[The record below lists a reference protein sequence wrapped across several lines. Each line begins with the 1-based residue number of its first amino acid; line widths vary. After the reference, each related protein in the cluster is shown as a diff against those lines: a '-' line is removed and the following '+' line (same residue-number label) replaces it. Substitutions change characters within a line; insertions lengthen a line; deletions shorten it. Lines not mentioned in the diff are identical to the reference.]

1 MLSMRQKA
9 AETTGT
15 LRGVRALFEFL
26 IDRMVYRM
34 KVLITGGAG
43 FIGSH
48 LVRKLQAEGHEAVA
62 LDNLSTGLKENLP
75 AGTEL
80 VEMDVCSDGLEHVV
94 AVGAFDAIVHLAG
107 QTMVNVSIDD
117 PAFDAQQNIL
127 GSVHVLDAARKNG
140 VKRVIFAS
148 TAASYG
154 DVLEAEL
161 PINETKL
168 LVPMSFYGLS
178 KVTVEHY
185 LDLYHKIFDLDYVV
199 LRFANVYG
207 ERQGDGGEGGV
218 ISIFA
223 KRIAQEKEI
232 TIFGDGE
239 QTRDFV
245 YAGDIAAG
253 IFAALQT
260 DQVNASYNLSTQT
273 ETSLRELVNI
283 LSNIAG
289 RKIIP
294 KYGPEREGDIYKSM
308 LSNARAKRGLGWKPV
323 VPLEEGLKRTYEHF
337 VEKNKQ

>member
-1 MLSMRQKA
+1 
-9 AETTGT
+9 
-15 LRGVRALFEFL
+15 
-26 IDRMVYRM
+26 MVERM

-62 LDNLSTGLKENLP
+62 LDNLSTGLRENLP
-75 AGTEL
+75 EGTEL
-80 VEMDVCSDGLEHVV
+80 VEMDVLCEGLDDII
-94 AVGAFDAIVHLAG
+94 AVGNFDAVVHLAG
-107 QTMVNVSIDD
+107 QTMVNTSIEN
-117 PAFDAQQNIL
+117 PILDAEQNIL
-127 GSVHVLDAARKNG
+127 GTIHILEAAHRNNIQ
-140 VKRVIFAS
+140 RVIFAS

-161 PINETKL
+161 PVKETKAL
-168 LVPMSFYGLS
+168 APMSFYGLS
-178 KVTVEHY
+178 KVTVERY
-185 LDLYHKIFDLDYVV
+185 LEMYHKIFGLDYVV

-218 ISIFA
+218 ISIFT
-223 KRIAQEKEI
+223 KRIARGEDI

-253 IFAALQT
+253 IYAALQT

-273 ETSLRELVNI
+273 ETSLRELVNV

-308 LSNARAKRGLGWKPV
+308 LSNARAKRGLAWAPKV
-323 VPLEEGLKRTYEHF
+323 SLEVGLKRTYDHF
-337 VEKNKQ
+337 AK